1 MTTTITPPIRV
12 VPLHPDRVTTTCHHS
27 VANSVPPT
35 VQDWERTYVDGI
47 WQLGSVLKP
56 IAGIVRT
63 YAEREGLEYT
73 EAVRSLVAEYFVLRY
88 AKYVAKYDASYGL
101 SFLDFCKSQFVYA
114 VRTMAS
120 RERRARDRQEGKTG
134 VLDARPLDAIDMVEQ
149 HSGLSV
155 NGCQICRSIDHEER
169 QDELQRLADLAEL
182 VKSLDS
188 VASFVVWNHTGLG
201 KTYEELAGYLRKSR
215 STVKNIHVGAI
226 ATLRRVMGV
235 R

>member
-1 MTTTITPPIRV
+1 MTATVTPPIRV
-12 VPLHPDRVTTTCHHS
+12 VPLHPARVIEPCHPNAASTVPTTI
-27 VANSVPPT
+27 
-35 VQDWERTYVDGI
+35 QDWERTYVDGI
-47 WQLGSVLKP
+47 WQLGSVLRP
-56 IAGIVRT
+56 VAGIVRT
-63 YAEREGLEYT
+63 YAEREGLEYA

-88 AKYVAKYDASYGL
+88 SKYVAKYDASYGL

-134 VLDARPLDAIDMVEQ
+134 GIDARPLDAIAMVEQ

-155 NGCQICRSIDHEER
+155 NGCQICRSVEHEER
-169 QDELQRLADLAEL
+169 QVELQRLADLAEL

-188 VASFVVWNHTGLG
+188 VASFIVWNHTGLG
-201 KTYEELAGYLRKSR
+201 KTYEELADYLGKSR

>member
-1 MTTTITPPIRV
+1 MTITITPPIRI
-12 VPLHPDRVTTTCHHS
+12 VPLHPARVIETCHPNAAS
-27 VANSVPPT
+27 IVPPT
-35 VQDWERTYVDGI
+35 IQDWEHTYADGI

-56 IAGIVRT
+56 IASIVRT
-63 YAEREGLEYT
+63 YAEREGLDYT

-88 AKYVAKYDASYGL
+88 DRYVAKYDASYGL
-101 SFLDFCKSQFVYA
+101 SFLDFCKMQFVYS

-134 VLDARPLDAIDMVEQ
+134 GIESRPLDMILETEAHSRLVVE
-149 HSGLSV
+149 
-155 NGCQICRSIDHEER
+155 GCQVCKAIDHEER
-169 QDELQRLADLAEL
+169 QVELQRLADLAEL

-201 KTYEELAGYLRKSR
+201 KTYEELAEYLGKSR